1 MVCGCLIRNM
11 LIEITSKF
19 HKNGQAKKSKGKQ
32 KKEVLCTYWT
42 RAGRLQIA
50 TLEILKIGLRIKYS
64 RVPKW

>member
-11 LIEITSKF
+11 LIERTSKF

-42 RAGRLQIA
+42 RAGQIFIYN
-50 TLEILKIGLRIKYS
+50 LLK
-64 RVPKW
+64 